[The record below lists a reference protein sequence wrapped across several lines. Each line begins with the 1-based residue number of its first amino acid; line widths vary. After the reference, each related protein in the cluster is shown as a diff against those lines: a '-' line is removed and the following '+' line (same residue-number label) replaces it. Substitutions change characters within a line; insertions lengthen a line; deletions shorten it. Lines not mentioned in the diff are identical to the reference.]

1 MAFNFSALLA
11 QPVLGSLSEGQANII
26 VSARLWVAMRKRG
39 GDPNLLMAQRLGS
52 DSAAWQFWLLMEE
65 VGTAWPDP
73 FLVSP
78 PCCGRMS
85 HDESLLL
92 DMLHHAAGR
101 DGGAFHAL
109 LDEMLPMEHR
119 ERLYGTAGAF
129 LTALTQLAGQG

>member
-1 MAFNFSALLA
+1 MAFDFKSLLA
-11 QPVLGSLSEGQANII
+11 QPVLTALTGGQSNII

-39 GDPNLLMAQRLGS
+39 GDPSPVMAQRLGS

-85 HDESLLL
+85 HDEALLL
-92 DMLHHAAGR
+92 DMLHHAAAR
-101 DGGAFHAL
+101 DGAAFHNL
-109 LDEMLPMEHR
+109 LAEMLPMDHR
-119 ERLYGTAGAF
+119 ERLYGTAGA
-129 LTALTQLAGQG
+129 LVTALTQPITR